1 MQLYEMMLE
10 MGYPEPFCKVVSREL
25 RSDLAQVRMMGY
37 LSQYSQASQEQVA
50 DEMLAILSDRDA
62 WIKKKQMENNQQ
74 KWNRFLAEG
83 FDDGE

>member
-10 MGYPEPFCKVVSREL
+10 MGYPEAFCKVVSGEL